1 MSVGGLR
8 LKQVK
13 EAVAVAEEADGGY
26 ERKDA
31 ALAARAAEFGELG
44 GRVIVGVPGH
54 ELGEMDC
61 GLPA

>member
-1 MSVGGLR
+1 VGFVWSRSRKR
-8 LKQVK
+8 LEQLKRV
-13 EAVAVAEEADGGY
+13 DGGY

-31 ALAARAAEFGELG
+31 ALAAIAAEFGELSD
-44 GRVIVGVPGH
+44 RVIVGVPGH